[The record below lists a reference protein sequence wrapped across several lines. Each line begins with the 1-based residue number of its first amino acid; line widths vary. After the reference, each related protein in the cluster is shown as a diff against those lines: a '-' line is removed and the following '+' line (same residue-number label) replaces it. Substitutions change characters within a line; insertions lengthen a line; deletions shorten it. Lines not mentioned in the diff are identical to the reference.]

1 MNASVFGFIFSMW
14 VLILV
19 GGGLLVLFIGPISF
33 VGTTDINPML
43 NSIIKVI
50 IALVLIFFWIL
61 ILTKIKNWIFQKQ
74 IKS

>member
-1 MNASVFGFIFSMW
+1 MNTSVFAFIFTMW
-14 VLILV
+14 ILILV
-19 GGGLLVLFIGPISF
+19 GGGLFVLLIGPISF
-33 VGTTDINPML
+33 EGTTDINPML

-50 IALVLIFFWIL
+50 IALILIFFWVL

>member
-14 VLILV
+14 ILILV

-50 IALVLIFFWIL
+50 IALILVFFWVL

>member
-1 MNASVFGFIFSMW
+1 MNTSVFAFIFTMW

-33 VGTTDINPML
+33 VGTTDTNPML

-50 IALVLIFFWIL
+50 IALILIFFWVL

>member
-1 MNASVFGFIFSMW
+1 MNTSVFAFILAMW

-50 IALVLIFFWIL
+50 IALILIFFWVL

>member
-1 MNASVFGFIFSMW
+1 MNTSVFAFIFTMW
-14 VLILV
+14 ILILV
-19 GGGLLVLFIGPISF
+19 GGGWLVLFIGPISF

-50 IALVLIFFWIL
+50 IALILIFFWVL

>member
-14 VLILV
+14 ILILG

-50 IALVLIFFWIL
+50 IALILIFFWVL
-61 ILTKIKNWIFQKQ
+61 ILTKIKNLIFQKQ

>member
-1 MNASVFGFIFSMW
+1 MNTSVFAFIFAMW

-50 IALVLIFFWIL
+50 IALILIFFWVL
-61 ILTKIKNWIFQKQ
+61 ILTKVKNWIFQKQ

>member
-1 MNASVFGFIFSMW
+1 MNTSVFAFIFAMW
-14 VLILV
+14 VLILI

-50 IALVLIFFWIL
+50 IALILIFFWVL
-61 ILTKIKNWIFQKQ
+61 ILTKVKNWIFQKQ

>member
-19 GGGLLVLFIGPISF
+19 GGGFLVLFIGPISF

-50 IALVLIFFWIL
+50 IALILIFFWVL

>member
-1 MNASVFGFIFSMW
+1 MNTSVFAFIFAMW

-50 IALVLIFFWIL
+50 IALILIFFWVL
-61 ILTKIKNWIFQKQ
+61 ILTKVKNWIFKKQ
-74 IKS
+74 LKS

>member
-14 VLILV
+14 ILILV

-43 NSIIKVI
+43 ISIIKVI
-50 IALVLIFFWIL
+50 IALILIFFWVL

>member
-1 MNASVFGFIFSMW
+1 MNTSVFAFIFTMW

-19 GGGLLVLFIGPISF
+19 GGGFLVLFIGPISF

-43 NSIIKVI
+43 NTIIKVI
-50 IALVLIFFWIL
+50 IALILIFFWVL

>member
-50 IALVLIFFWIL
+50 IALALIFFWIL

>member
-1 MNASVFGFIFSMW
+1 MNTSVFAFIFTMW

-19 GGGLLVLFIGPISF
+19 GGGFLVLFIGPISF

-50 IALVLIFFWIL
+50 IALLLIFFWVL

>member
-14 VLILV
+14 ILILV

-43 NSIIKVI
+43 NSVIKVI
-50 IALVLIFFWIL
+50 IALILIFFWVL

>member
-1 MNASVFGFIFSMW
+1 MNTSVFAFIFTMW

-19 GGGLLVLFIGPISF
+19 GGGFLVLFIGPISF
-33 VGTTDINPML
+33 VGTTDINPVL

-50 IALVLIFFWIL
+50 IALILIFFWVL

>member
-14 VLILV
+14 ILILI

-50 IALVLIFFWIL
+50 IALILIFFWVL

>member
-1 MNASVFGFIFSMW
+1 MNTSVFAFIFTMW
-14 VLILV
+14 ILILV

-33 VGTTDINPML
+33 VGTTYINPML

-50 IALVLIFFWIL
+50 IALILIFFWVL

>member
-14 VLILV
+14 ILILV

-50 IALVLIFFWIL
+50 IALILIFFWVL

>member
-50 IALVLIFFWIL
+50 IALILIFFWVL

>member
-1 MNASVFGFIFSMW
+1 MNTSVFAFIFTMW

-50 IALVLIFFWIL
+50 IALILIFFWVL
-61 ILTKIKNWIFQKQ
+61 ILTKIKNWIFQKH

>member
-1 MNASVFGFIFSMW
+1 MNMSVFAFIFTMW

-19 GGGLLVLFIGPISF
+19 GGGFLVLFIGPISF

-50 IALVLIFFWIL
+50 IALILIFFWVL